1 MSATLDPRKAFL
13 TRRHGDLLAIY
24 SWVNDERA
32 LILLPAHRP
41 GTPWYVVLESAALT
55 WDDSNPANVP
65 AVAAKAL
72 KACEVLGFEPT
83 PRNAQRIA
91 AIVIDGLPDLIRMP
105 ADPPAELHDTSIG
118 RLTLRAD
125 GRTLAEQDLRFERA
139 GATYA

>member
-13 TRRHGDLLAIY
+13 TRRHGDLLAIF

-32 LILLPAHRP
+32 LILLPARRP
-41 GTPWYVVLESAALT
+41 GAPWYVVMESAAHT

-72 KACEVLGFEPT
+72 RACEVLGLEPT
-83 PRNAQRIA
+83 PRNAQRVA

-105 ADPPAELHDTSIG
+105 AARPAELHPASIG
-118 RLTLRAD
+118 RMTLRAD
-125 GRTLAEQDLRFERA
+125 GQTLAEQDLLLETG

>member
-13 TRRHGDLLAIY
+13 TRRHGDLLAVY
-24 SWVNDERA
+24 SWVNDDRA
-32 LILLPAHRP
+32 LILLPARRP
-41 GTPWYVVLESAALT
+41 GAPWYVVTESAAYT

-65 AVAAKAL
+65 AVAARAL
-72 KACEVLGFEPT
+72 KACEVLGLEPT

-105 ADPPAELHDTSIG
+105 AAPPAERDDVSIG
-118 RLTLRAD
+118 RMTLRAD
-125 GRTLAEQDLRFERA
+125 GRTLAEQDLRLEKG

>member
-13 TRRHGDLLAIY
+13 TRRHGDLLAVY

-32 LILLPAHRP
+32 LILLPALRP
-41 GTPWYVVLESAALT
+41 GAPWYVVMESAAHT
-55 WDDSNPANVP
+55 WDDSDPANVP

-72 KACEVLGFEPT
+72 KACEVLGLEPT
-83 PRNAQRIA
+83 PRNARRVA

-105 ADPPAELHDTSIG
+105 AAPPAERHDASIG
-118 RLTLRAD
+118 RMTLRAD
-125 GRTLAEQDLRFERA
+125 GRTLAEQDLRLEKG

>member
-13 TRRHGDLLAIY
+13 TRRHGDLLAVY

-32 LILLPAHRP
+32 LILLPAHRA
-41 GTPWYVVLESAALT
+41 GAAWYVVMESAAYS

-72 KACEVLGFEPT
+72 KACEVLGIEPT
-83 PRNAQRIA
+83 PRNAQRVA

-105 ADPPAELHDTSIG
+105 AAPPAELHDASIG

-125 GRTLAEQDLRFERA
+125 GRTLTEQDLRPEKG